1 MIERIGAVEVRN
13 RLGELLTRVR
23 DAGERFLI
31 TRDGK
36 EVAALVRVE
45 DLERLERLEDL
56 LDLVTVRL
64 LKARGKEPLSVEELL
79 QQYEQLF
86 GSKLEQPISR

>member
-1 MIERIGAVEVRN
+1 MGAVEVRS
-13 RLGELLTRVR
+13 RLGELLARVR
-23 DAGERFLI
+23 YAGERFLI

-56 LDLVTVRL
+56 LDLATVRL
-64 LKARGKEPLSVEELL
+64 LQARGEEPLPAEELL

-86 GSKLEQPISR
+86 GSKLEQPISG